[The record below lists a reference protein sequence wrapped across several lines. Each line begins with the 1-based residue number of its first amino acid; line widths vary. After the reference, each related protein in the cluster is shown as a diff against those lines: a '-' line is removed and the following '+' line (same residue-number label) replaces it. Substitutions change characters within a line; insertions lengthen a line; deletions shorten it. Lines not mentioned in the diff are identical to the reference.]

1 MSNLLSEETKT
12 NAPSYLTDIEFCKNL
27 ESKQKFNKHIFKR
40 VSAVKVVFENIEFL
54 YTVFDDCYF
63 RNCKFIDCK
72 FTGAQFKNSSFRGS
86 EFTGSTFDYARF
98 NNTKITNK
106 LIETNIPGYE
116 NVALE
121 FAQAL
126 RVNFAQ
132 MGDYVGVNKAIKAE
146 LSATKVHL
154 SKAAWGK
161 DGWYKKKYVGFFDRV
176 VAIKDYFI
184 FSLFDFLWGNGESLP
199 KLLRTIVIVVALLVS
214 HIYMQGN
221 ELCISISSAFSI
233 FLGVE
238 TNAVIGKSIVYLAV
252 TGRFILMGMFVSV
265 LVKRLS
271 RR

>member
-1 MSNLLSEETKT
+1 MDKSLLQKTKK
-12 NAPSYLTDIEFCKNL
+12 NAPSNLTDLEFCSNVNSD
-27 ESKQKFNKHIFKR
+27 ENFNKHIFTR
-40 VSAVKVVFENIEFL
+40 VCAVKIVFQNIEFK

-72 FTGAQFKNSSFRGS
+72 FVGAQFKNSSFRGS
-86 EFTGSTFDYARF
+86 EFPGSSFDYARF

-132 MGDYVGVNKAIKAE
+132 IGDYVGVNKAIKAE
-146 LSATKVHL
+146 LAATEVHL

-161 DGWYKKKYVGFFDRV
+161 DGWYIDKFSNLKKRVGV
-176 VAIKDYFI
+176 IKDYFI
-184 FSLFDFLWGNGESLP
+184 FYLFDFLWGNGESLW
-199 KLLRTIVIVVALLVS
+199 KLLRTICFVLSFLTF
-214 HIYMQGN
+214 HIYLLGN
-221 ELCISISSAFSI
+221 SCPLSISAAFSL
-233 FLGVE
+233 FLGIS
-238 TNAVIGKSIVYLAV
+238 NSVINDGLIVYLAV
-252 TGRFILMGMFVSV
+252 ISRFILMGMFVSV